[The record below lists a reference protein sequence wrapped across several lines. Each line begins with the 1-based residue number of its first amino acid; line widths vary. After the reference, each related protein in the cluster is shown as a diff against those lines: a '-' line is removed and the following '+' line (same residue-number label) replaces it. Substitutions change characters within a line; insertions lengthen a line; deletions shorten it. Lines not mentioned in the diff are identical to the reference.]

1 MNKKN
6 NMKRSNATTKKIGM
20 TLWFVKTTES
30 NFTKWNFWKVYSFL
44 GTVVMLW
51 ILESNI
57 SKLFIEIL
65 NSNKKTLFYSAE
77 ENNTL
82 IESAAGKCL

>member
-1 MNKKN
+1 
-6 NMKRSNATTKKIGM
+6 
-20 TLWFVKTTES
+20 
-30 NFTKWNFWKVYSFL
+30 
-44 GTVVMLW
+44 MLW

-57 SKLFIEIL
+57 SKSFIEVL

-82 IESAAGKCL
+82 IESAAWKMFIIAGKVP